1 MNQTIRKLSISL
13 SALFLSLTAA
23 VPAEVKAQE
32 TQYGDI
38 NGDPVVSEVE
48 LILTETDGTASEQT
62 LSMSGDLNLVK
73 VIVEMEEPS
82 VLEQFNQVQDVQ
94 ARAYEES
101 LKKGQ
106 NIILDRTADLML
118 EKASS
123 MKKIGA
129 EQSAQAISE
138 SAQKMRADIRFTRVM
153 NGFVT
158 TVPKAMMSE
167 IESMD
172 GVKRIFE
179 PVAFE
184 LPEPVETGS
193 ETEMSYSSGM
203 IGAGLVNESGYDGR
217 GLLIGVM
224 DTGLDLYHNAFAND
238 PAEPKVTEETQF
250 SLSFAEDTYKSAK
263 VPFGYDYGNM
273 DPDIIPTGITS
284 DSSHGTH
291 VSGITAGKD
300 KDFAG
305 VAPEAQLAFFKIFA
319 DDSRWTY
326 DYQIVMAL
334 EDAVAVHPDVLNL
347 SIGAPSG
354 GDGSDSMQNWGEEA
368 IAIGEAFQR
377 VYDSGIPIS
386 ISGGNEYFFGL
397 NADAEHSPVHVGITS
412 SPGTYHAP
420 VSVASIENI
429 GRTQLMFYS
438 YNSSVSYYD
447 PSDNPETRFSS
458 LSTQSEL
465 EYVDCNLGL
474 PEDFANVEIEGKV
487 ALVRNSDVSVME
499 KQANAAEAGAIA
511 LIVYNDT
518 KGSVR
523 NMITDTSSIPCI
535 SIAMERGLGLLNEEK
550 KVIYHIS
557 DQKYDNYSKVP
568 YTSSFSSWGTTDDL
582 RMKPEIAAPGGN
594 IYSSVIGGYE
604 SFSGTSMAA
613 PHMAASIALV
623 RQYAK
628 ENELAETDQDLDRV
642 AIQLLMST
650 AKPVKGYNGQAHESV
665 RHVGAGLIN
674 IADAMNAKAYLSV
687 NDTDDQRPKLELG
700 DDPSKTGEYPFS
712 FNINNISDSP
722 LTYALSADAVYT
734 VRETPYDIT
743 SLPLDIVFDCASSVT
758 VEARSS
764 AEISGTVSLPEQS
777 RQLFEN
783 TPAGMGFAD
792 GYIYLDPDASNG
804 DGVQLSIPYV
814 AFYGD
819 WTALPVLD
827 VTLEHGVDRI
837 NGMNGLVSYDSYQ
850 HMLENPNQYS
860 YYCHMIGMNPQ
871 ESRSPESDSW
881 SGKYY
886 YDDYDRKYMVTS
898 SLVHPDLIGY
908 YDRAVQMLD
917 TSRHIGVYTVALS
930 VLKNINQY
938 QITVTDAADG
948 TLYFDSGTVVDSIR
962 KTVSQTGSN
971 TYAECFALW
980 PATDQNQQPLAE
992 GTEVNV
998 KVTVSTDGGTH
1009 NESMILP
1016 LAIDNT
1022 APVIVG
1028 GEDNP
1033 DGDTDTFTKAV
1044 LVTTASGKKYL
1055 KFDAQDNYFL
1065 AAARAGSS
1073 VTTTVMKPFAQSGDP
1088 AIADVEFKDQKL
1100 EGITDETLF
1109 FGDEKNE
1116 VNHVILDVTDLDE
1129 SSICV
1134 GVYDYADLK
1143 KFYKVSAESET
1154 DLQLRISPAETTL
1167 TIDSESVE
1175 MEYEVTDQDGAA
1187 INKNN
1192 LSAELIDYNGYASH
1206 LYTYSGI
1213 RLDISPNETVEQL
1226 KVRISMKDDPDIF
1239 ADAVVHLEYAPSV
1252 ELAGKSLALDGK
1264 IGLNFYT
1271 VIPEEIL
1278 KNADVSLVKRW
1289 NEITEQ
1295 IDMKASD
1302 APESTVTVDGVS
1314 KKARVFTMRTAAKE
1328 MRDNIS
1334 LTFTRPGQYS
1344 SSYIMTYMN
1353 GGRKVRT
1360 SLYTFSVEDYFNL
1373 AESSGS
1379 EKLKPLTR
1387 SLNNYGKYAQY
1398 YFNYNTSNIWT
1409 SPDDVSEVTE
1419 EVLEPYKE
1427 VVSGSVS
1434 GLGYSGSTLEL
1445 EADTLLR
1452 LYFQPESGHQ
1462 IDEYTFTIDGKEVKP
1477 VQRSSGS
1484 SYYYV
1489 TVENI
1494 AAKEL
1499 GLARTIRVARDN
1511 ETMTIACSA
1520 LSYAYKAL
1528 TSETSG
1534 DNLRN
1539 TMRALYLYNQAAIDY
1554 FAE

>member
-13 SALFLSLTAA
+13 SALFLLLTAA

-172 GVKRIFE
+172 GVKRVFE

-291 VSGITAGKD
+291 VSGIAAGKD

-347 SIGAPSG
+347 SIGEPSG

-397 NADAEHSPVHVGITS
+397 GADAEHSPVHVGITS

-613 PHMAASIALV
+613 PHLAASIALV

-650 AKPVKGYNGQAHESV
+650 AKPVLASSDTEIESV

-674 IADAMNAKAYLSV
+674 IVDAMNAKAYLSV
-687 NDTDDQRPKLELG
+687 NNTDDQRPKLELG
-700 DDPSKTGEYPFS
+700 DDPLKTGVYPFS
-712 FNINNISDSP
+712 FNITNISDVP
-722 LTYALSADAVYT
+722 LTYTISADAKYT
-734 VRETPYDIT
+734 VRNYAFTLTPM
-743 SLPLDIVFDCASSVT
+743 PLDINFDCASSIT
-758 VEARSS
+758 VEAGSS

-783 TPAGMGFAD
+783 TPAGMGFVD
-792 GYIYLDPDASNG
+792 GYIYLDPDTSNG
-804 DGVQLSIPYV
+804 DSVQLSIPYM

-819 WTALPVLD
+819 WNSLPVLD
-827 VTLEHGVDRI
+827 VTLEHGAEKA
-837 NGMNGLVSYDSYQ
+837 NGMNGLVSFDSYQ
-850 HMLENPNQYS
+850 RMLENAVEYS
-860 YYCHMIGMNPQ
+860 YYCHMIGMNPE
-871 ESRSPESDSW
+871 ESINPSSASRPGS
-881 SGKYY
+881 YY
-886 YDDYDRKYMVTS
+886 FSNYDRKYMVTS

-908 YDRAVQMLD
+908 NDPAVQLQD
-917 TSRHIGVYTVALS
+917 KSKHIGVYSVALS
-930 VLKNINQY
+930 VMKNINQY
-938 QITVTDAADG
+938 RITASDAADG
-948 TLYFDSGTVVDSIR
+948 TVYYDSGNVDGTLR
-962 KTVSQTGSN
+962 KVTSQTGSD
-971 TYAECFALW
+971 TYARCLALW

-998 KVTVSTDGGTH
+998 DVTVSTDGGAHT
-1009 NESMILP
+1009 ESMILP
-1016 LAIDNT
+1016 LTIDNT

-1033 DGDTDTFTKAV
+1033 ESETGTFTKAV
-1044 LVTTASGKKYL
+1044 LATTASGKKYL
-1055 KFDAQDNYFL
+1055 KFDAQDNYYL
-1065 AAARAGSS
+1065 AAAKVGSS
-1073 VTTTVMKPFAQSGDP
+1073 VTTTVDKPFADLGDP

-1109 FGDEKNE
+1109 TGDEKNE
-1116 VNHVILDVTDLDE
+1116 LNHVILDVTDLDL
-1129 SSICV
+1129 SSIYV

-1143 KFYKVSAESET
+1143 KFYKVSADSEK

-1167 TIDSESVE
+1167 TIDSDTVDIQ
-1175 MEYEVTDQDGAA
+1175 YRVTDQDGAE
-1187 INKNN
+1187 ISRDS
-1192 LSAELIDYNGYASH
+1192 LSGEIVDYEGYYSH
-1206 LYTYSGI
+1206 LYGFQLS
-1213 RLDISPNETVEQL
+1213 ISPNETVEQL
-1226 KVRISMKDDPDIF
+1226 KIRVSMKDDPDVF
-1239 ADAVVHLEYAPSV
+1239 ADAVVHLEYAPSI

-1278 KNADVSLVKRW
+1278 KDADASLMKQW
-1289 NEITEQ
+1289 NEVTDQIT
-1295 IDMKASD
+1295 MKAAD

-1409 SPDDVSEVTE
+1409 GPDDVSEVTE
-1419 EVLEPYKE
+1419 ADLEPYKE
-1427 VVSGSVS
+1427 KIEGSVN
-1434 GLGYSGSTLEL
+1434 GLKYAGSTLEL

-1452 LYFQPESGHQ
+1452 LYFQPESGHK
-1462 IDEYTFTIDGKEVKP
+1462 IDEYTFTVDGKTVKP

-1489 TVENI
+1489 TLENI
-1494 AAKEL
+1494 AGKEL
-1499 GLARTIRVARDN
+1499 GLARTFQVSRGN
-1511 ETMTIACSA
+1511 ETMAIACSA